1 MTVKRKPLPR
11 RPYEEQIVR
20 PIRVQPVEYI
30 VTSLS
35 EDDVDWGAWQLR
47 IAWRGPGDL
56 WAVLWLSY
64 CYDVDGGRELE
75 PQPSS
80 RTDEW
85 KAAHRF
91 TYDEARKLAL
101 REFPKLVV
109 NHHKV
114 VNGKLVPTD
123 E

>member
-1 MTVKRKPLPR
+1 MTAKRKSLPR

-20 PIRVQPVEYI
+20 RNIRVQPTEYV

-35 EDDVDWGAWQLR
+35 EDDVDSSAWQLR
-47 IAWRGPGDL
+47 IAWRGENS

-64 CYDVDGGRELE
+64 CYDADGGRELE

-85 KAAHRF
+85 LATHRF
-91 TYDEARKLAL
+91 TYDEARQLAL

-109 NHHKV
+109 NRQKV
-114 VNGKLVPTD
+114 VNGKVVPA
-123 E
+123 